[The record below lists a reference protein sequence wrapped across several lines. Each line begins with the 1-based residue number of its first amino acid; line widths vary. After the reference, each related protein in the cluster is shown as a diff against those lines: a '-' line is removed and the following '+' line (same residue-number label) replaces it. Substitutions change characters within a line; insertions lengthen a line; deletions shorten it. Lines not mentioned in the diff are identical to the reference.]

1 MCSITSLTVFSW
13 KRPNMIDLED
23 EEVSSSLQD
32 AMTPMIDVIF
42 VIIAFMMLMINVPL
56 LTMEVELPK
65 AVEKPTVTNVQKNV
79 VSIGVVEGD
88 EAWLVNETRV
98 LSMEALKDDLT
109 EQKLLYPN
117 QLSVVIHSDK
127 KVPME
132 RVVALFGAL
141 QELELNVSHLALQQ

>member
-1 MCSITSLTVFSW
+1 
-13 KRPNMIDLED
+13 MIDLED

-65 AVEKPTVTNVQKNV
+65 AVEKPMVANVQKNV
-79 VSIGVVEGD
+79 VSIGVVDGD
-88 EAWLVNETRV
+88 DAWLVNDARV
-98 LSMEALKDDLT
+98 FSIDSLKERLI
-109 EQKLLYPN
+109 EQKLMYPD

-127 KVPME
+127 QVPME

>member
-1 MCSITSLTVFSW
+1 
-13 KRPNMIDLED
+13 MIDLED

-79 VSIGVVEGD
+79 VSIGVVDGD
-88 EAWLVNETRV
+88 EAWLVNEKRV
-98 LSMEALKDDLT
+98 VSMEALKDELAK
-109 EQKLLYPN
+109 QKLLYPS

>member
-1 MCSITSLTVFSW
+1 
-13 KRPNMIDLED
+13 MIDLED
-23 EEVSSSLQD
+23 EEASSSLQD

-79 VSIGVVEGD
+79 VSIGVVDGD
-88 EAWLVNETRV
+88 EAWLVNEKRV
-98 LSMEALKDDLT
+98 VSMEALKDELAK
-109 EQKLLYPN
+109 QKLLYPN

>member
-1 MCSITSLTVFSW
+1 
-13 KRPNMIDLED
+13 MIDLED

-79 VSIGVVEGD
+79 VSIGVVDGD
-88 EAWLVNETRV
+88 
-98 LSMEALKDDLT
+98 
-109 EQKLLYPN
+109 
-117 QLSVVIHSDK
+117 
-127 KVPME
+127 
-132 RVVALFGAL
+132 G
-141 QELELNVSHLALQQ
+141 

>member
-1 MCSITSLTVFSW
+1 
-13 KRPNMIDLED
+13 MIDLED

-65 AVEKPTVTNVQKNV
+65 AVEKPTFANVQRNV
-79 VSIGVVEGD
+79 VSIGIVDGD
-88 EAWLVNETRV
+88 EAWFVNETRV
-98 LSMEALKDDLT
+98 LSMEALKDELT
-109 EQKLLYPN
+109 QQKLLYPN

-127 KVPME
+127 QVPME
-132 RVVALFGAL
+132 RVVGLFGAL

>member
-1 MCSITSLTVFSW
+1 
-13 KRPNMIDLED
+13 MIDLED

-65 AVEKPTVTNVQKNV
+65 AVEKPTVANVQKNV
-79 VSIGVVEGD
+79 VSIGVVDGD

-98 LSMEALKDDLT
+98 LSMKALKDELT

>member
-1 MCSITSLTVFSW
+1 MYSITFLTVFSW
-13 KRPNMIDLED
+13 KRANMIDLED
-23 EEVSSSLQD
+23 EEASSSLQD

-79 VSIGVVEGD
+79 VSIGVVDGD
-88 EAWLVNETRV
+88 EAWLVNEKRV
-98 LSMEALKDDLT
+98 VSMEALKDELAK
-109 EQKLLYPN
+109 QKLLYPN

>member
-1 MCSITSLTVFSW
+1 
-13 KRPNMIDLED
+13 MIDLED
-23 EEVSSSLQD
+23 DDNSNTLQD

-56 LTMEVELPK
+56 ITMEVDLPK
-65 AVEKPTVTNVQKNV
+65 AIENPKITHTGKNV
-79 VSIGVVEGD
+79 VTIGVFEND
-88 EAWLVNETRV
+88 DSWLINDSKVN
-98 LSMEALKDDLT
+98 SMEALKARLK
-109 EQKLLYPN
+109 EQKQQYPD

-127 KVPME
+127 QVPMA

>member
-1 MCSITSLTVFSW
+1 
-13 KRPNMIDLED
+13 MIDLED

-65 AVEKPTVTNVQKNV
+65 AIEKPMVANVQKNV
-79 VSIGVVEGD
+79 VSIGVVDGD
-88 EAWLVNETRV
+88 DAWLVNDARV
-98 LSMEALKDDLT
+98 FSIDSLKERLI
-109 EQKLLYPN
+109 EQKLMYPD

-127 KVPME
+127 QVPME

>member
-1 MCSITSLTVFSW
+1 
-13 KRPNMIDLED
+13 MIDLED

-65 AVEKPTVTNVQKNV
+65 AVEKPTVANVQKNV
-79 VSIGVVEGD
+79 VSIGVVDGD
-88 EAWLVNETRV
+88 DAWLVNDARV
-98 LSMEALKDDLT
+98 FSIDSLKERLI
-109 EQKLLYPN
+109 EQKLMYPD

-127 KVPME
+127 QVPME